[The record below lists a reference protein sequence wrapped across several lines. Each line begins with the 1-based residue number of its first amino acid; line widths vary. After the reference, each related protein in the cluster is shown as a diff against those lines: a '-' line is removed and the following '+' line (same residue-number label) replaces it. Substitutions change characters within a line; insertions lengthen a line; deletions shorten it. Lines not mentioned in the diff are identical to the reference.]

1 MRFISRLIFAFF
13 SNFVALLIAGNFIP
27 KFELTNNFINLL
39 IVAAIFTAI
48 NIYIRPLIK
57 MVLTPVIILS
67 LGLFS
72 LVINAGMLYLLD
84 ILSTNVTITGIEP
97 LIYGTLLI
105 SAINF
110 LVNFSAKRIFSK
122 PI

>member
-1 MRFISRLIFAFF
+1 MGFISRLIFAFF
-13 SNFVALLIAGNFIP
+13 SNFVALLVAGNFIP
-27 KFELTNNFINLL
+27 GFQIDSNFINLS
-39 IVAAIFTAI
+39 IAAAIFALI
-48 NIYIRPLIK
+48 NMYIKPLVK
-57 MVLTPVIILS
+57 MILSPIIILS

-84 ILSTNVTITGIEP
+84 ILSVNVNIVGTEA

-110 LVNFSAKRIFSK
+110 LVNFSAKRIFRQ
-122 PI
+122 